1 METSNTTSEILNFGF
16 PLAFNRQYLTILIG
30 YIEPPFILI
39 GTLTNSLAII
49 GIGTISKFNDFKI
62 HIFLSRCLSIF

>member
-1 METSNTTSEILNFGF
+1 MVLIKMEIFNTTSIGF

-49 GIGTISKFNDFKI
+49 GIGKFYTINSYISLLHK
-62 HIFLSRCLSIF
+62 